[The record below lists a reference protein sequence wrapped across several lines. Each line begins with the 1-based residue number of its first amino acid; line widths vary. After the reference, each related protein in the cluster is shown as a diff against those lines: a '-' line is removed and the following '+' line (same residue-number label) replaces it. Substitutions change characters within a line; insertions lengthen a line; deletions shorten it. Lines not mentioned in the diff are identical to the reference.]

1 LRTGKYAPRDLQT
14 SGKALW
20 HRIFDSYTLDPAE
33 EVLLHQLCRV
43 TDNLDRIAADL
54 SEMSINVAGSDQQPV
69 VNKLLHEERE
79 QIKVLDQLQRALALP
94 VAGEPQGL
102 APQR

>member
-1 LRTGKYAPRDLQT
+1 MLAVGVFTQVEAIFFDRSEILAPRDTGHPPDGFSSNSGTACHNRYMTESLRTGKYAPRDLQT
-14 SGKALW
+14 SEKALW

-54 SEMSINVAGSDQQPV
+54 SEM
-69 VNKLLHEERE
+69 
-79 QIKVLDQLQRALALP
+79 
-94 VAGEPQGL
+94 
-102 APQR
+102 